1 MQQIQISKSN
11 KWYFVLIVS
20 LTFLVFLSTSDGHRY
35 SFDEDVVSQQS
46 LWIATLTPDER
57 FIPGESP
64 VYFQFPEYFPN
75 NDRSICMHELLCS
88 TVSIGSSLVQVPFLF
103 INNNFDLI
111 TQDTVNFTIE
121 DFGDGHYVYWRNS
134 INSDFTFLE
143 LLFGPTLLAFGVG
156 VLFLI
161 LRSYRLSFTSSIT
174 VSLLFAFST
183 TVWSYSQTSLNVIP
197 ASLFILLGFYFFR
210 KWINQS
216 NKLNLLMSSAV
227 LGFGFLTR
235 PDTILFIIP
244 LFFYF
249 IFILFRKS
257 NKIKNAISFILPLSF
272 SYLIHLL
279 IDKIRFGSVSSNYIS
294 HATNP
299 VDSSFLLHPFGMLFS
314 PGTGMLIFSPILF
327 TCFFSFVHFFQKHKS
342 ECILFIVIISSFLIF
357 YGQSITWHGLN
368 SWGERYLFVLTPFF
382 LIPLGFSLEKIKNKS
397 FNILL
402 IVLGSLGAF
411 FNISYLL
418 TDVSWF
424 IWGIMGSGKGLYE
437 LGHIGSSLW
446 IHPLV
451 IWTFEFS
458 QLTHA
463 IRYIFLYLDPNLTLK
478 PDIYLLK
485 VWGSYLYSIFFI
497 LPIGTLIYFI
507 MKVNKKSENIDIS
520 AD

>member
-35 SFDEDVVSQQS
+35 SFDEDIVQQQS
-46 LWIATLTPDER
+46 YWIATLTPDER
-57 FIPGESP
+57 FTPGESR
-64 VYFQFPEYFPN
+64 VFFQFPEYFPN
-75 NDRSICMHELLCS
+75 NGNSICLNELLCS
-88 TVSIGSSLVQVPFLF
+88 TVSIGSSLVQVPFLL

-111 TQDTVNFTIE
+111 TQDTVNFTTE
-121 DFGDGHYVYWRNS
+121 DFGDGHYAYWRNS

-161 LRSYRLSFTSSIT
+161 LRTYGLSFTSSIT

-183 TVWSYSQTSLNVIP
+183 TVWSYSQTSLNVVP

-216 NKLNLLMSSAV
+216 HKLNLLMSSV
-227 LGFGFLTR
+227 SLGFGFLIR

-249 IFILFRKS
+249 IFILLRKS
-257 NKIKNAISFILPLSF
+257 NNIKNVISFILPLSF
-272 SYLIHLL
+272 SYVIHLL
-279 IDKIRFGSVSSNYIS
+279 IDKIRFGPVSSNYVGS
-294 HATNP
+294 
-299 VDSSFLLHPFGMLFS
+299 VDLVNSSIPHNVFGMIFS
-314 PGTGMLIFSPILF
+314 PGVGMLIFSPILF

-342 ECILFIVIISSFLIF
+342 ECILFITIIFSFLIF
-357 YGQSITWHGLN
+357 YAQSITWHGLN
-368 SWGERYLFVLTPFF
+368 SWGERYLFVITPFF

-397 FNILL
+397 FKIFL
-402 IVLGSLGAF
+402 IFLGSLGVF

-424 IWGIMGSGKGLYE
+424 IWGLMGSGKGLYE
-437 LGHIGSSLW
+437 LGHIATSLW

-451 IWTFEFS
+451 LWTFEYS

-463 IRYIFLYLDPNLTLK
+463 IRYIFLYLDPNLSLK

-485 VWGSYLYSIFFI
+485 VWGSYLYSIFLI
-497 LPIGTLIYFI
+497 LPIGALIYFI
-507 MKVNKKSENIDIS
+507 MKLDKKPENIGIS
-520 AD
+520 TP

>member
-35 SFDEDVVSQQS
+35 SFDEDVVQQQS
-46 LWIATLTPDER
+46 YWITTLTPDER
-57 FIPGESP
+57 FVPGESRIF
-64 VYFQFPEYFPN
+64 FQFPEYFPN
-75 NDRSICMHELLCS
+75 NNRSICLNELLCS

-103 INNNFDLI
+103 ANHNFHLI
-111 TQDTVNFTIE
+111 TQDTVLFSVE
-121 DFGDGHYVYWRNS
+121 DFGDGHYTYWRNS
-134 INSDFTFLE
+134 ISPDFTFLE

-156 VLFLI
+156 VFFLI
-161 LRSYRLSFTSSIT
+161 LRTYGLSFSSSIIVT
-174 VSLLFAFST
+174 LLFAFST
-183 TVWSYSQTSLNVIP
+183 TVWSYSQTSLNVVP

-216 NKLNLLMSSAV
+216 HKLNLLMSSAS
-227 LGFGFLTR
+227 LGFGFLIR

-257 NKIKNAISFILPLSF
+257 NKIKNAISFILPLSS
-272 SYLIHLL
+272 SYVIHLF
-279 IDKIRFGSVSSNYIS
+279 IDKIRFGPVSSTYVPTPDLVN
-294 HATNP
+294 
-299 VDSSFLLHPFGMLFS
+299 SSFLSNVFGMLFS
-314 PGTGMLIFSPILF
+314 PGVGMLIFSPILF
-327 TCFFSFVHFFQKHKS
+327 TCFFSFVHFFQKHKA
-342 ECILFIVIISSFLIF
+342 ECILFITIIISFLIL
-357 YGQSITWHGLN
+357 YGQSLAWHGLN

-382 LIPLGFSLEKIKNKS
+382 LIPLGFSLEKITNKS
-397 FNILL
+397 FKILL
-402 IVLGSLGAF
+402 IVLGSLGLF

-424 IWGIMGSGKGLYE
+424 IWGLMGSGKGLYE
-437 LGHIGSSLW
+437 LGHIGTNLW

-451 IWTFEFS
+451 LWTFEYS

-463 IRYIFLYLDPNLTLK
+463 IRYLFLYLDPNLTLK

-485 VWGSYLYSIFFI
+485 VWGSYLYSIFLI

-507 MKVNKKSENIDIS
+507 MKLNKKPENIDIS
-520 AD
+520 TH

>member
-46 LWIATLTPDER
+46 YWITMLTPDER
-57 FIPGESP
+57 FVPGESRIL
-64 VYFQFPEYFPN
+64 FQFPEYFPN
-75 NDRSICMHELLCS
+75 NDRSICLNELLCS

-103 INNNFDLI
+103 VNDNFNLI
-111 TQDTVNFTIE
+111 TQDTVLISGE
-121 DFGDGHYVYWRNS
+121 DFGDGHYAYWRNS

-143 LLFGPTLLAFGVG
+143 LLFGPTLLALGVG
-156 VLFLI
+156 VFFLI
-161 LRSYRLSFTSSIT
+161 LRTYGLSFTSSST
-174 VSLLFAFST
+174 VSLFFAFST

-216 NKLNLLMSSAV
+216 HKLNLLMSSV
-227 LGFGFLTR
+227 FLGFGFLTR

-272 SYLIHLL
+272 SYVIHLL
-279 IDKIRFGSVSSNYIS
+279 IDKIRFGPASNTDYVGRTDVMNSSIPL
-294 HATNP
+294 HA
-299 VDSSFLLHPFGMLFS
+299 FGMLFS
-314 PGTGMLIFSPILF
+314 PGVGMLIFSPILF

-342 ECILFIVIISSFLIF
+342 ECILFILIISSFIIF
-357 YGQSITWHGLN
+357 YAHSITWHGLN
-368 SWGERYLFVLTPFF
+368 SWGERYIFVITPFF

-402 IVLGSLGAF
+402 IVLGSLGVF

-446 IHPLV
+446 VNPLV
-451 IWTFEFS
+451 LWTFEFS

-463 IRYIFLYLDPNLTLK
+463 IRYIFLYLDPNLSLK
-478 PDIYLLK
+478 PDIYLVK

-507 MKVNKKSENIDIS
+507 MKLNKKPENIDIS
-520 AD
+520 TH